1 MLSRRGTIPRKPP
14 LDSGLVAIATAAGF
28 AALLATAAGALPALV
43 VERISPRLQDT
54 FLGFA
59 AGVMLAAS
67 FFSLILPGIEV
78 AEGMYGS
85 RTAAAGV
92 AVAGTLLGAG
102 LVRAMD
108 VLLPHEHFFQGREG
122 TDARVLRRIWLFVLA
137 ITIHNVPEGLSI
149 GVAFGGGHITNGLSV
164 ALGISLQDIPEG
176 LAIALALVGQ
186 SYARSYAVTVAAL
199 SGVVEPV
206 GAFLGILAVTLV
218 APLLP
223 WGLCFAG
230 GAMLYVI
237 SHEIIPETHRRGF
250 QDAGTAGLMVGLAV
264 MMFLDVSL
272 G

>member
-1 MLSRRGTIPRKPP
+1 
-14 LDSGLVAIATAAGF
+14 LDLGLVGIATAAGF
-28 AALLATAAGALPALV
+28 AAFLATAGGALPALV
-43 VERISPRLQDT
+43 VEHIPPRLQDA

-85 RTAAAGV
+85 RMAAATV
-92 AVAGTLLGAG
+92 AMAGTLLGAG
-102 LVRAMD
+102 LVRLMD

-122 TDARVLRRIWLFVLA
+122 SDGRALRRIWLFVLA

-149 GVAFGGGHITNGLSV
+149 GVAFGGSNVTNGLSV

-176 LAIALALVGQ
+176 LAIALALVSQ
-186 SYARSYAVTVAAL
+186 SYSRRYAVLVGAL
-199 SGVVEPV
+199 SGVVEPI

-218 APLLP
+218 EPLLP

-250 QDAGTAGLMVGLAV
+250 QDAGTAGLMAGLAV